1 MSSLGVLTLDA
12 YGYRLPYPVRYP
24 VELHPPP
31 GFRPDDATTW
41 PRVEGRL
48 EYVGGRLLYM
58 PPCGD
63 RQQDVT
69 VDAAYLLRAWSG
81 EHADFI
87 VGGNEAGM
95 ILGGEARAA
104 DVAVWRK
111 AEVEVHTGGYRRV
124 APVLAVE
131 VAGQDEGLD
140 ELRAKARWYL
150 DHGVLIVWIVLPE
163 SREVVVV
170 TASGETR
177 HVMGEQLPAHPALPG
192 LEPAVAAFFTQ
203 LE

>member
-1 MSSLGVLTLDA
+1 
-12 YGYRLPYPVRYP
+12 
-24 VELHPPP
+24 
-31 GFRPDDATTW
+31 
-41 PRVEGRL
+41 
-48 EYVGGRLLYM
+48 M

-69 VDAAYLLRAWSG
+69 MSAAYVLMEWSRA
-81 EHADFI
+81 HPKFV

-95 ILGGEARAA
+95 ILGGETRAA

-111 AEVEVHTGGYRRV
+111 ADVGPHTGGYRRT

-150 DHGVLIVWIVLPE
+150 DHGVLLVWIVLPE

-170 TASGETR
+170 TAPAEAR
-177 HVMGEQLPAHPALPG
+177 HVMGERLPAHPALPG